1 MIRKQ
6 MRRSKINNAIAKWAG
21 IVGMFFLWQ
30 ILATV
35 TDKNVFPA
43 FLEVMEAFL
52 KNSGVIL
59 NHTLFSSYRLFAG
72 VILAVCFG
80 MPVGIIIGYFKKLS
94 DLISPVVYL
103 IAPIP
108 KIALL
113 PLIMLVFGIGDISKI
128 FIIFIIMF
136 FQVVV
141 AAHDAVKNIPRDYF
155 VPLNVVKAGNTAI
168 LVNIVLPATL
178 PEMFTSVR
186 IGLATGISVLFFAET
201 FGTVWGLGFYIMDMW
216 MRLDYTQ
223 MYAGI
228 VSLGILGLISVNLVN
243 RLQKNICPWMKIEK
257 V

>member
-1 MIRKQ
+1 MKSLKVKDTIRKW
-6 MRRSKINNAIAKWAG
+6 IG
-21 IVGMFFLWQ
+21 IVSIVLLWQ
-30 ILATV
+30 LLAMITN
-35 TDKNVFPA
+35 KNVFPPFFTVMNA
-43 FLEVMEAFL
+43 FV
-52 KNSGVIL
+52 KNISIIL
-59 NHTLFSSYRLFAG
+59 NHTLYSSYRLFAG
-72 VILAVCFG
+72 VILAVCIG
-80 MPVGIIIGYFKKLS
+80 MPTGIIIGYFKKSSEL
-94 DLISPVVYL
+94 LSPVVYF

-113 PLIMLVFGIGDISKI
+113 PLIMLLFGIGDSSKI

-141 AAHDAVKNIPRDYF
+141 AAHDAVKNIPQDYF
-155 VPLNVVKAGNTAI
+155 VPLNTVRAGHFAI
-168 LVNIVLPATL
+168 LTHIVFPAAL

-228 VSLGILGLISVNLVN
+228 LVLGMVGLLSVNLVN
-243 RLQKNICPWMKIEK
+243 RFQKIICPWLKTKNI
-257 V
+257 